1 MPTYFH
7 FPQLAFRLSGL
18 LLIGVVLV
26 ACSNEPDNPA
36 EAIYFG
42 GDILTMAGDEP
53 QYAEALVVNDGQFAY
68 IGSKLEADKLAGKA
82 TQQVDLKG
90 TTLIP
95 SVIPGVQQALTS
107 QGATSAPNCWKDTT
121 FNSSS
126 DVIKALNMALVA
138 RAKLGLGLFCM
149 GYKFNASDGLQGLTE
164 ADLDAAFPEVSV
176 VLVDAALQNVLANSI
191 AKKQFSLETYTSL
204 KNAMRKTDAQIVGLH
219 VGQPADFMILDK
231 NPLKD
236 PSVSLASVQ
245 ITQAFSKGEPIP
257 SAPKD
262 LAILALLDLSSAIA
276 AENTANLT
284 MAQSNAAAQAIAT
297 AKATA
302 KKTES
307 SAKAEKIAADKKVLV
322 AKAKVKVSTAV
333 KVDALPNSNAIA
345 EADAKQAAKR
355 SNAKTDIVRKPIV
368 VETLVATDAT
378 KPKEVR
384 FNMTQDGKKMT
395 PEDFDAWM
403 KAQGIRIVPAKP
415 AVIVPPVES
424 K

>member
-7 FPQLAFRLSGL
+7 IPQLAFRLSGL

-26 ACSNEPDNPA
+26 ACSNEPENPA

-68 IGSKLEADKLAGKA
+68 IGSKLEADKLAGKD

-95 SVIPGVQQALTS
+95 SVISGVQQALTS

-121 FNSSS
+121 FNSSAN
-126 DVIKALNMALVA
+126 VIAALNMALVE

-149 GYKFNASDGLQGLTE
+149 GYKTNASGALEALTE
-164 ADLDAAFPEVSV
+164 ADLDAAFPDVSV
-176 VLVDAALQNVLANSI
+176 VLVDASLQYVLANSV
-191 AKKQFSLETYTSL
+191 AKKLFSLATYKSL
-204 KNAMRKTDAQIVGLH
+204 KNAMQNTDAKYIGLT
-219 VGQPADFMILDK
+219 VGQSADFMILDK

-236 PSVSLASVQ
+236 ATLSLASIQ
-245 ITQAFSKGEPIP
+245 ITQAFSKGVLIP
-257 SAPKD
+257 NAPKD
-262 LAILALLDLSSAIA
+262 LAMLAFMDLTAAMA
-276 AENTANLT
+276 AENNAKLK
-284 MAQSNAAAQAIAT
+284 MAEVNAANAAAKAVESAIV
-297 AKATA
+297 A
-302 KKTES
+302 KKV
-307 SAKAEKIAADKKVLV
+307 ADKKLSDTKAKTQAQAVSKV
-322 AKAKVKVSTAV
+322 NIQRQDAKAVA
-333 KVDALPNSNAIA
+333 AA
-345 EADAKQAAKR
+345 EAKQAAKR
-355 SNAKTDIVRKPIV
+355 SNSKTEIVRKPV
-368 VETLVATDAT
+368 NDEPVSTEPA

-415 AVIVPPVES
+415 AVIVPAVE
-424 K
+424 KK